1 MLSAEDNT
9 SLLQLLKYGFKR
21 SFTLLVMML
30 VIPNKV
36 HMKF

>member
-1 MLSAEDNT
+1 MLPAEDNT

-21 SFTLLVMML
+21 SFTLLIMML
-30 VIPNKV
+30 VILNKV